1 MAYQR
6 RKRRFDRKKVVLV
19 ERTICILILLA
30 LLALAGRWIAGQLS
44 KEDSQKKKQTKTQ
57 TDNTAQK
64 EDKTEAENT
73 QTPVYD
79 FVCSDGTLS
88 AEFQQTLSDRA
99 KEDTKVQKILADSR
113 NYPVSMLELLAKNA
127 ETTDFVADYLEKKDE
142 APAESIGEV
151 KEGEIPLLIQW
162 DERWGYIHYGDGI
175 IANSGCGP
183 TALAMVAAGLT
194 GDNSITPY
202 KIASYAG
209 ANGYYVAGS
218 GSSWSLMTEAALNF
232 GVAGTEIALSESSV
246 TEELNAGHPIICS
259 MKQGDFTT
267 DGHFIVLTGMADGKI
282 QVHDPN
288 SKERSSR
295 TWDYATL
302 EPQIENLWSFTKL

>member
-1 MAYQR
+1 M
-6 RKRRFDRKKVVLV
+6 
-19 ERTICILILLA
+19 
-30 LLALAGRWIAGQLS
+30 
-44 KEDSQKKKQTKTQ
+44 
-57 TDNTAQK
+57 
-64 EDKTEAENT
+64 
-73 QTPVYD
+73 
-79 FVCSDGTLS
+79 
-88 AEFQQTLSDRA
+88 
-99 KEDTKVQKILADSR
+99 
-113 NYPVSMLELLAKNA
+113 
-127 ETTDFVADYLEKKDE
+127 ADYPEKKDE

-267 DGHFIVLTGMADGKI
+267 DGHFIVLTGWQTVRFRCMI
-282 QVHDPN
+282 QTVKNEAAVPGIMRHWN
-288 SKERSSR
+288 HRLR
-295 TWDYATL
+295 ICGVLRNYNIFYAGDVTA
-302 EPQIENLWSFTKL
+302 

>member
-1 MAYQR
+1 M
-6 RKRRFDRKKVVLV
+6 DVV
-19 ERTICILILLA
+19 R
-30 LLALAGRWIAGQLS
+30 
-44 KEDSQKKKQTKTQ
+44 
-57 TDNTAQK
+57 
-64 EDKTEAENT
+64 
-73 QTPVYD
+73 
-79 FVCSDGTLS
+79 
-88 AEFQQTLSDRA
+88 
-99 KEDTKVQKILADSR
+99 
-113 NYPVSMLELLAKNA
+113 
-127 ETTDFVADYLEKKDE
+127 
-142 APAESIGEV
+142 
-151 KEGEIPLLIQW
+151 
-162 DERWGYIHYGDGI
+162 
-175 IANSGCGP
+175 

-295 TWDYATL
+295 TWDLCDTG
-302 EPQIENLWSFTKL
+302 TTD

>member
-1 MAYQR
+1 MRAISQHLLLLREKYHSLNKELIYNVLNPEYVTAIIQYIITGAPLVEFIVTEIRDKQKELKPWEMLSGFFDMEQQKLERICQDTITSILDREIKDAYQ
-6 RKRRFDRKKVVLV
+6 L
-19 ERTICILILLA
+19 
-30 LLALAGRWIAGQLS
+30 GYSIAYLS
-44 KEDSQKKKQTKTQ
+44 YFH
-57 TDNTAQK
+57 A
-64 EDKTEAENT
+64 
-73 QTPVYD
+73 
-79 FVCSDGTLS
+79 
-88 AEFQQTLSDRA
+88 
-99 KEDTKVQKILADSR
+99 
-113 NYPVSMLELLAKNA
+113 
-127 ETTDFVADYLEKKDE
+127 
-142 APAESIGEV
+142 IG
-151 KEGEIPLLIQW
+151 IFYFIHPLLIQW

>member
-1 MAYQR
+1 
-6 RKRRFDRKKVVLV
+6 
-19 ERTICILILLA
+19 
-30 LLALAGRWIAGQLS
+30 
-44 KEDSQKKKQTKTQ
+44 
-57 TDNTAQK
+57 
-64 EDKTEAENT
+64 
-73 QTPVYD
+73 
-79 FVCSDGTLS
+79 
-88 AEFQQTLSDRA
+88 
-99 KEDTKVQKILADSR
+99 
-113 NYPVSMLELLAKNA
+113 MLELLAKNA

-151 KEGEIPLLIQW
+151 KEGETPLLIQW

-202 KIASYAG
+202 KIASYAD

-288 SKERSSR
+288 SKERSNH

>member
-99 KEDTKVQKILADSR
+99 KE
-113 NYPVSMLELLAKNA
+113 AKNA
-127 ETTDFVADYLEKKDE
+127 ETTDFVADYPEKKDE

-151 KEGEIPLLIQW
+151 KEGEIQLLIQW

>member
-64 EDKTEAENT
+64 EDQTEAENT

-88 AEFQQTLSDRA
+88 AKFQQTLSDRA
-99 KEDTKVQKILADSR
+99 KEDKKVQKILADSR

-127 ETTDFVADYLEKKDE
+127 ETTDFVADYPEKKDE
-142 APAESIGEV
+142 APAES
-151 KEGEIPLLIQW
+151 
-162 DERWGYIHYGDGI
+162 I

-202 KIASYAG
+202 KIASYAD

-232 GVAGTEIALSESSV
+232 RVAGTEIALSESSV

-267 DGHFIVLTGMADGKI
+267 DGHFIVLPGMADGKI

-288 SKERSSR
+288 SKERNYNIF
-295 TWDYATL
+295 YAGDVTA
-302 EPQIENLWSFTKL
+302 

>member
-1 MAYQR
+1 M
-6 RKRRFDRKKVVLV
+6 
-19 ERTICILILLA
+19 
-30 LLALAGRWIAGQLS
+30 
-44 KEDSQKKKQTKTQ
+44 
-57 TDNTAQK
+57 
-64 EDKTEAENT
+64 
-73 QTPVYD
+73 
-79 FVCSDGTLS
+79 
-88 AEFQQTLSDRA
+88 
-99 KEDTKVQKILADSR
+99 
-113 NYPVSMLELLAKNA
+113 
-127 ETTDFVADYLEKKDE
+127 
-142 APAESIGEV
+142 
-151 KEGEIPLLIQW
+151 IQW

-202 KIASYAG
+202 KIASYAD

-232 GVAGTEIALSESSV
+232 RVEGTEIALSESSV

-282 QVHDPN
+282 QVHDSN

-295 TWDYATL
+295 TWDYTTL

>member
-1 MAYQR
+1 MYQNPELIFSRGRNQGVNSIAEMVKLQMPKTLGGGNNAYGMTQKMCDAYYMANGDEFSREHFKEEYTSGT
-6 RKRRFDRKKVVLV
+6 RFVTKKEVEAGTYPQIKEGVYKEYADREPRFYASVSFNGCVW
-19 ERTICILILLA
+19 A
-30 LLALAGRWIAGQLS
+30 LL
-44 KEDSQKKKQTKTQ
+44 
-57 TDNTAQK
+57 
-64 EDKTEAENT
+64 
-73 QTPVYD
+73 
-79 FVCSDGTLS
+79 
-88 AEFQQTLSDRA
+88 
-99 KEDTKVQKILADSR
+99 
-113 NYPVSMLELLAKNA
+113 KNA
-127 ETTDFVADYLEKKDE
+127 ETTDFVADYPEKKDE

-202 KIASYAG
+202 KIASYAD

-232 GVAGTEIALSESSV
+232 RVAGTEIALSESSV

-282 QVHDPN
+282 QVHDSN

-295 TWDYATL
+295 TWDYTTL